1 MSEFQFSFP
10 VGFSFPYIAFSSAIA
25 SHFYS
30 CHLNKTMKTIKN
42 NFSLP
47 MGSVATAG
55 LDSRLGL
62 LRPLALMAVILCS
75 YSRPSIR
82 SVDRY
87 LVMVTGF
94 LLARTHLSDL
104 TSFRSIMYPETSR
117 PPSSSGGF
125 QATVIPSRETSKT
138 VGRPGGPGT
147 SVETRNHQVHCI
159 LNILRNIGNN
169 S

>member
-1 MSEFQFSFP
+1 MSGNQFSSP
-10 VGFSFPYIAFSSAIA
+10 VAFSFAHIAFSIAIKP
-25 SHFYS
+25 HFS
-30 CHLNKTMKTIKN
+30 TCHLNGLNI
-42 NFSLP
+42 LP

-55 LDSRLGL
+55 LDGRLGL
-62 LRPLALMAVILCS
+62 LRPLVLMAVILCS

-147 SVETRNHQVHCI
+147 SVETRNHQVNRI
-159 LNILRNIGNN
+159 MTSSGT
-169 S
+169 

>member
-1 MSEFQFSFP
+1 MSGFLFNALTVFLSFGIFSMAIQSYN
-10 VGFSFPYIAFSSAIA
+10 SFY
-25 SHFYS
+25 
-30 CHLNKTMKTIKN
+30 LNVKN
-42 NFSLP
+42 IFLSLP
-47 MGSVATAG
+47 IGSVATAG
-55 LDSRLGL
+55 LDGRLGL
-62 LRPLALMAVILCS
+62 LRPLVLMAVILCS
-75 YSRPSIR
+75 YSRPSVR

-125 QATVIPSRETSKT
+125 QATVIPSREISKT

-147 SVETRNHQVHCI
+147 SVEKRKHQVTK
-159 LNILRNIGNN
+159 R

>member
-1 MSEFQFSFP
+1 MSRLQFFFCN
-10 VGFSFPYIAFSSAIA
+10 FSALHLA
-25 SHFYS
+25 SQLNITFH
-30 CHLNKTMKTIKN
+30 HLNLMLKKI
-42 NFSLP
+42 SLP
-47 MGSVATAG
+47 IGSVATAG

-147 SVETRNHQVHCI
+147 SVETMTHKIMQHPQQHKKQ
-159 LNILRNIGNN
+159 
-169 S
+169 